1 MTQYSYRGIVQLLA
15 TDLGAKNTWNTVYA
29 VAICFAESGGN
40 SDATSPDNAQG
51 LWQILY
57 RAHVGDL
64 PPGYSNWY
72 NPVVNAREMWRLSG
86 GLQNWR
92 DWASAYDTPNNPN
105 YVNFLGAPM
114 ANSPAA
120 TRVDQARAAV
130 TQYFLNPPTGPS
142 GPALTP
148 DQQDEARINNEFN
161 QIKQYFRTEF
171 PLQIR
176 HLDQWATRIDRI
188 LT

>member
-1 MTQYSYRGIVQLLA
+1 VTVYTYRGIVQLLA
-15 TDLGAKNTWNTVYA
+15 QNLGAKNTWNTVYA

-40 SDATSPDNAQG
+40 TNAISGQGARG
-51 LWQILY
+51 LWQIMPL
-57 RAHVGDL
+57 HFGD
-64 PPGYSNWY
+64 GIIGWNNWSQ
-72 NPVVNAREMWRLSG
+72 PVPNAREMWKLSG

-92 DWASAYDTPNNPN
+92 DWASAYDTPDNPN
-105 YVNFLGAPM
+105 YVNFLAAPM

-148 DQQDEARINNEFN
+148 DQQDELAINNAFN
-161 QIKQYFRTEF
+161 NIRQYFSGHF
-171 PLQIR
+171 Q
-176 HLDQWATRIDRI
+176 DQLANTVKYALRAERS
-188 LT
+188 TP